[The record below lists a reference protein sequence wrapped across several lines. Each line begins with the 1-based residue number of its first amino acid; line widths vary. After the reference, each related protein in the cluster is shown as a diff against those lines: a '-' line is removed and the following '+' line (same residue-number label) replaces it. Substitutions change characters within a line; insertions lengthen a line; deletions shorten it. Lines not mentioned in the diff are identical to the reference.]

1 MTRRL
6 YREALKQAAVDP
18 SSGKVDVAILT
29 TGLSSGNRKRRA
41 QLKEEVWK
49 LIASKGKVTSLN
61 MRRLHDEMK
70 SQSEA
75 MIPRELFEDVVKDL
89 EDEGKIIRTGQAI
102 RPCALAS

>member
-1 MTRRL
+1 M
-6 YREALKQAAVDP
+6 DP